1 MKKILLVLVLMYGVT
16 ILSAQIRDTTQP
28 KIPLQFD
35 PDLLFKKARKQKTTA
50 WILLGAGAGVTI
62 AAYAIASDAFDE
74 DVFGFTSSAAQAST
88 VIMLAGVASMIASV
102 PFFIS
107 SGKKKKMATILLKN
121 ESKSFSRQL
130 HYQEN
135 IFSVGVNIK
144 L

>member
-1 MKKILLVLVLMYGVT
+1 MKKILLVLVLVYGVT
-16 ILSAQIRDTTQP
+16 LLRAQIRATTQP

-50 WILLGAGAGVTI
+50 WILPGAGVGVTI
-62 AAYAIASDAFDE
+62 AGYAIAANAVDE
-74 DVFGFTSSAAQAST
+74 DAFGFTSSAAQAGT

-107 SGKKKKMATILLKN
+107 SGKKGKWQPFCLKMNQNPFPGNCITKK
-121 ESKSFSRQL
+121 
-130 HYQEN
+130 
-135 IFSVGVNIK
+135 IFFLSGVNIK